1 MVDRLKLS
9 ADNDGNSV
17 IDTVGTLSNAVVS
30 EEINQIFT
38 SKESPTHSDEIILPP
53 AQQPGHKSFRDGSV
67 LDLDDDI
74 DTKNEDSGIDFNDF
88 FAGDFGQVEV
98 EESHNKPSIT
108 GFKLD

>member
-1 MVDRLKLS
+1 M
-9 ADNDGNSV
+9 
-17 IDTVGTLSNAVVS
+17 S

-38 SKESPTHSDEIILPP
+38 SEESPTHSDEIILPA
-53 AQQPGHKSFRDGSV
+53 AQQPEHQRSRDGSV